1 MLSALLLSFG
11 MAIGGIASPPSVTQ
25 EALVPGIIDF
35 DDDRNRGVLTAPA
48 SVGVREDFQVTI
60 NTFGGGCERE
70 GDTSV
75 IMSATGAT
83 LIVYDITA
91 ATRPDVICT
100 AVVKRLPHIV
110 ALRFEKPG
118 EALIRVWGRRVGPE
132 TPPLGVPFVLE
143 HRVTVK

>member
-1 MLSALLLSFG
+1 
-11 MAIGGIASPPSVTQ
+11 
-25 EALVPGIIDF
+25 
-35 DDDRNRGVLTAPA
+35 
-48 SVGVREDFQVTI
+48 VGVRENFQVTI

-143 HRVTVK
+143 HRVTIK